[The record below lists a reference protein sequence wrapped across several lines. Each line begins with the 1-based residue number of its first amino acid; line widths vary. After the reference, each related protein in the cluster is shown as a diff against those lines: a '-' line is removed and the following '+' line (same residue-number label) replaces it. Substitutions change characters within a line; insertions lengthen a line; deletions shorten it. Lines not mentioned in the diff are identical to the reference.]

1 MGHFELIK
9 KQICERKSLDKEKR
23 RAEEEGSSL
32 QHSKSIKIEADGNPS
47 ASGTLDKVETVM
59 ENEQELKTKVEEE
72 KDVTNVSNNGWLIKK
87 KNAYGSGRK
96 SEDKSVKDFKEEK
109 NDLTSS
115 QSESV

>member
-1 MGHFELIK
+1 MN
-9 KQICERKSLDKEKR
+9 
-23 RAEEEGSSL
+23 L
-32 QHSKSIKIEADGNPS
+32 QL
-47 ASGTLDKVETVM
+47 TFYLVETVM